1 LRACSALSANLRI
14 EKGYVVHGTS
24 RDGALARLDG
34 LIALGIADLI
44 TLRSMSPA
52 DFQSVAQVI
61 EAVAADEIYN
71 LSGQSSVTLSFAQPA
86 ETLTGI
92 SLGTLNMLETGLT
105 LRNTMSDVP
114 VRAWGRNPRPPPI
127 QTQRTQRDRA
137 IQLLANDL
145 ARSRKSRQSSAIFLS
160 RDHSYVMRCREDSG
174 GQNQLLVFSG
184 GSMKRER

>member
-1 LRACSALSANLRI
+1 
-14 EKGYVVHGTS
+14 
-24 RDGALARLDG
+24 
-34 LIALGIADLI
+34 
-44 TLRSMSPA
+44 MSPA

-114 VRAWGRNPRPPPI
+114 VRAWGRNPRPPQSRPSAPNETAPSSFWQMI
-127 QTQRTQRDRA
+127 SQDRA
-137 IQLLANDL
+137 NHDNPQ
-145 ARSRKSRQSSAIFLS
+145 RYFSAEIT
-160 RDHSYVMRCREDSG
+160 HM
-174 GQNQLLVFSG
+174 
-184 GSMKRER
+184 